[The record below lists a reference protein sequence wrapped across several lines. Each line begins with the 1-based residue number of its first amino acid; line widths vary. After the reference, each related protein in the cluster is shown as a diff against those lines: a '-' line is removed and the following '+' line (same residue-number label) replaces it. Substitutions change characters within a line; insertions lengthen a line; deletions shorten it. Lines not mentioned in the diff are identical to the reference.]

1 MNDTRRHR
9 AARAALSLA
18 LAGFASAAVALPTCY
33 TVYNR
38 GGDIVYRDTVVPFDG
53 AQDPT
58 SAGRQALRAR
68 GEHLVF
74 FDAEFC
80 APVSSVGGIGG
91 RAYSTEEVVA
101 GFPGYAVRTEGMSTW
116 SRTGGSVPASA
127 SSSAG
132 SFAGPAGRVTAPATE
147 AIQMRTGSYR

>member
-9 AARAALSLA
+9 AARAALGLA
-18 LAGFASAAVALPTCY
+18 LAGLASAAFALPTCY

-38 GGDIVYRDTVVPFDG
+38 AGDIVYRDTVVPFDG

-58 SAGRQALRAR
+58 SAGREALRAR

-80 APVSSVGGIGG
+80 VPVSNVGGIGG
-91 RAYSTEEVVA
+91 RAYSTEEIVA
-101 GFPGYAVRTEGMSTW
+101 GFPGYAVRTEGC
-116 SRTGGSVPASA
+116 RRGR
-127 SSSAG
+127 
-132 SFAGPAGRVTAPATE
+132 GPAAACRRPRHRRPAALRARPRAHRARHD